1 MFNKSKR
8 EQKIG
13 NRLRASFGL
22 IALFI
27 SILSIAAMIGM
38 EMISKK
44 VDSFYNVPY
53 RNNVTQMELRKDVQY
68 LGKTIVIAMVSD
80 SNSDEMNKQLQAAE
94 HISQLIDENLQKLN
108 DNFKNKELLATL
120 NAEMEQFTTL
130 TNRIQAEI
138 RSGEKDKAQEDYNTF
153 VTETEDVQDVL
164 VKIGEVAENNAQ
176 ISYNSIKIIKY
187 IIYTIFIVVAVGC
200 VYLTV
205 KLSKRI
211 TKIIVTPLDE
221 LKETAFKL
229 QQGDLDTTI
238 ENVRE
243 DEFGELATAFAD
255 TCNYL
260 GEVINDINRMLNQFA
275 AGDFTGVSQCEEKYK
290 GEFAPILHNLYETKE
305 KIAEAIL
312 GIRQTSE
319 QVSEST
325 EQIAEGSQVLTQG
338 ANDQATAIEHLNH
351 SVTNVSKDVAQNAEY
366 AKESNVMAG
375 NVRHGIEE
383 GNAKMQVM
391 VQAMDAIS
399 ESSEKIKQII
409 YSIDEIAEQTNLLAL
424 NASIES
430 ARAGEAGR
438 GFAVVATEVGSL
450 ATQCTEAVKTS
461 SELIMSSLKSVEHG
475 KELANETAKQLEIY
489 VKETQDLAKQIDKI
503 TVASDRQS
511 QEISKVMDAVGQIR
525 GVIEENTA
533 LAEENAAS
541 SEEMAG
547 SAQELQSMVERFQ
560 L

>member
-325 EQIAEGSQVLTQG
+325 EQ
-338 ANDQATAIEHLNH
+338 
-351 SVTNVSKDVAQNAEY
+351 
-366 AKESNVMAG
+366 
-375 NVRHGIEE
+375 
-383 GNAKMQVM
+383 
-391 VQAMDAIS
+391 
-399 ESSEKIKQII
+399 
-409 YSIDEIAEQTNLLAL
+409 TNLLAL